1 MSNKDKMI
9 SGWHLDWNLNTT
21 NLGFH
26 LNERHVEEMMINVNA
41 YSVLNFN
48 NALQIIFYTND
59 IKFQIK
65 YELPI

>member
-1 MSNKDKMI
+1 
-9 SGWHLDWNLNTT
+9 
-21 NLGFH
+21 
-26 LNERHVEEMMINVNA
+26 MMINVNA
-41 YSVLNFN
+41 YSVFNFN